1 MISAASGTGKTS
13 LVAGLTSADPNIVVS
28 ISHTTRPRRPKEQDG
43 VDYYFVDRAAFHEM
57 VENGGF
63 LEHARV
69 FGYCYGT
76 SAEAVQ
82 AERGDGRDIIL
93 EIDWQGAAQIRKL
106 IPSAVSVFVLPPS
119 KATLGDRLLARGQ
132 DAPDI
137 IETRLNEAQEEMRHH
152 LEFDYLLV
160 NDDFPTALADLQAI
174 VRAERLKSGRQIH
187 QSLVDDLLS

>member
-43 VDYYFVDRAAFHEM
+43 VDYYFVDQAAFHEM

-63 LEHARV
+63 LEHAKV

-76 SAEAVQ
+76 SAETVQ
-82 AERGDGRDIIL
+82 AERADGRDIIL
-93 EIDWQGAAQIRKL
+93 EIDWQGAEQVRKL
-106 IPSAVSVFVLPPS
+106 VPDAVSVFVLPPS
-119 KATLGDRLLARGQ
+119 KATLQDRLVARGQ

-174 VRAERLKSGRQIH
+174 VRAERLKSSRQVH

>member
-13 LVAGLTSADPNIVVS
+13 LVAGLTSADPNTVVS

-43 VDYYFVDRAAFHEM
+43 VDYYFVDETAFHEM

-63 LEHARV
+63 LEHAKV
-69 FGYCYGT
+69 FGYRYGT
-76 SAEAVQ
+76 SVEAVR
-82 AERGDGRDIIL
+82 AERADGHDIIL
-93 EIDWQGAAQIRKL
+93 EIDWQGAAQVRKL
-106 IPSAVSVFVLPPS
+106 VPSAVSVFVLPPS
-119 KATLGDRLLARGQ
+119 KATLEDRLIARGQ
-132 DAPDI
+132 DAPNI

-174 VRAERLKSGRQIH
+174 VRAERLKSGRQVH

>member
-13 LVAGLTSADPNIVVS
+13 LVAGLTRADPNIVVS

-43 VDYYFVDRAAFHEM
+43 VDYYFVDATAFHEM

-63 LEHARV
+63 LEHAKV

-76 SAEAVQ
+76 SVEAVQ
-82 AERGDGRDIIL
+82 AERADGRDIIL
-93 EIDWQGAAQIRKL
+93 EIDWQGAEQVRKL
-106 IPSAVSVFVLPPS
+106 VPGAVSVFVLPPS
-119 KATLGDRLLARGQ
+119 KAALKDRLVARGE

-137 IETRLNEAQEEMRHH
+137 IETRLNEAQEEMSHH

-174 VRAERLKSGRQIH
+174 VRTERLKSGRQVH

>member
-119 KATLGDRLLARGQ
+119 KATLEDRLLARGQ